1 MHPRIATCPTASDPT
16 SQLRWAPD
24 RQWSDEELK
33 IGRDLMPPRVL
44 WLRTPPPCKGRL
56 RCRHRMPYG
65 FLWTAG
71 LKHKKS
77 LTGMPVQ
84 LGAYAP
90 NARTSVSKA
99 SDVKV
104 IMGLQDVRSGSA
116 VNAYKTCKHVAIV
129 HRWHRGPLTWHCY
142 SVKRPDST
150 MTRC

>member
-1 MHPRIATCPTASDPT
+1 MH
-16 SQLRWAPD
+16 
-24 RQWSDEELK
+24 
-33 IGRDLMPPRVL
+33 
-44 WLRTPPPCKGRL
+44 
-56 RCRHRMPYG
+56 
-65 FLWTAG
+65 
-71 LKHKKS
+71 
-77 LTGMPVQ
+77 VQ